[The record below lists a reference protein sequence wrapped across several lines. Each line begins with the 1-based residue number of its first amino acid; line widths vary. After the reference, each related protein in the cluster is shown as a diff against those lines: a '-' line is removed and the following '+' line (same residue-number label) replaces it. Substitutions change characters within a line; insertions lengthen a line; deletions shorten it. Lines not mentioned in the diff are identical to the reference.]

1 MCDKDLHHKVS
12 FKKQEH
18 SRKSESELIMES
30 ISCFLILSLLSRLV
44 FLAFSKP
51 SCSNKQKN
59 KQTSFTNKKLLCV
72 TLY

>member
-1 MCDKDLHHKVS
+1 MRDKDLHHKVS

-18 SRKSESELIMES
+18 SRKLEPELTMES
-30 ISCFLILSLLSRLV
+30 TSSFLILSLLSRPV

-59 KQTSFTNKKLLCV
+59 KHYNTNILYKQKKCYV
-72 TLY
+72 